1 MSLPEFFS
9 ERVGADVRQQ
19 LDGLQALAE
28 RLSDRRL
35 TPEAQ
40 ACVDGIVEA
49 ALGVRRLL
57 DGALELRAAASQAPP
72 LTLGPVRLRDLADAV
87 QAAWTSKASCA
98 GVTLLVSYD
107 GDPEA
112 AALADRARLLQVF
125 DGLIGEAV
133 GSRSRGAVEVTL
145 RATTLPLGVRLE
157 GRVRGARQDMASDS
171 PDGQDLESRIRAID
185 ARLGLDAAIAAML
198 ARRVLAAMGGELRRE
213 TTASASEMLAFDLQL
228 APAPVAEAPHEAAP
242 RAAHVL
248 VVDDNATNRMV
259 AQSLVEMFDCTSEAA
274 EDGLEAIEA
283 VRTGRFD
290 LVLMDI
296 RMPRLD
302 GVGATRAIRA
312 LPGVMGR
319 IPIIALT
326 ANADPDDAAGY
337 LAAGMNAV
345 VEKPMKPEQ
354 LLEALH
360 VALAGAAEP
369 AG

>member
-1 MSLPEFFS
+1 MSLPEFFF
-9 ERVGADVRQQ
+9 ERVSTDIRQQ
-19 LDGLQALAE
+19 LEGVRALAE
-28 RLSDRRL
+28 RLADRRL
-35 TPEAQ
+35 APDAE
-40 ACVDGIVEA
+40 ACVEGIVEA
-49 ALGVRRLL
+49 AAGAGRLL
-57 DGALELRAAASQAPP
+57 ESALALRAAAGQPPALSLAPI
-72 LTLGPVRLRDLADAV
+72 RLRELADEV
-87 QAAWTSKASCA
+87 QETWARKASCA

-112 AALADRARLLQVF
+112 AALADRARLLQVL

-145 RATTLPLGVRLE
+145 RTSADPAGVRLE
-157 GRVRGARQDMASDS
+157 GRVRSARQEDW
-171 PDGQDLESRIRAID
+171 DGLELESRIRAID
-185 ARLGLDAAIAAML
+185 TRLGLEAAIAAML
-198 ARRVLAAMGGELRRE
+198 ARQMLDALGGQLRRE
-213 TTASASEMLAFDLQL
+213 TGAASEILAFDLQL
-228 APAPVAEAPHEAAP
+228 QPAPQAEVPQETAP

-259 AQSLVEMFDCTSEAA
+259 AQSLVEMFECTSEAA
-274 EDGLEAIEA
+274 EDGLEAIDA

-312 LPGVMGR
+312 LPDPVGQ

-326 ANADPDDAAGY
+326 ANADPDDAAAY
-337 LAAGMNAV
+337 VAAGMNAV

-354 LLEALH
+354 LLDALN
-360 VALAGAAEP
+360 VALAAAP
-369 AG
+369 AQETAA